1 MRPVH
6 GRDAE
11 GRCAVIL
18 RVLTALAVWVLS
30 FVLLPVT
37 AVLEAREKRR
47 TRKRE
52 ETRTAEQVRD
62 FGRELQDW
70 F

>member
-1 MRPVH
+1 M
-6 GRDAE
+6 
-11 GRCAVIL
+11 IL
-18 RVLTALAVWVLS
+18 RVLTALGVWVLS
-30 FVLLPVT
+30 FALLPVT